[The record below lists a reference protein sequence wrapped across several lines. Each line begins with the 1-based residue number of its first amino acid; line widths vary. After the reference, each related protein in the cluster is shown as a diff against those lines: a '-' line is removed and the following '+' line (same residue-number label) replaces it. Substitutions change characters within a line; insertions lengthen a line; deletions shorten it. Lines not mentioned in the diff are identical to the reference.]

1 MMSKDKY
8 MQMQFLVDLCEL
20 ENEDLN
26 KEFPDIFEIS
36 QKAMKDLSKIE
47 IYRLGFYDGRNRTIR
62 HLKECLKEIRKT
74 NKIEV

>member
-1 MMSKDKY
+1 MINEDKY

-26 KEFPDIFEIS
+26 KELPIFVMEN
-36 QKAMKDLSKIE
+36 KTVDNLSKSE
-47 IYRLGFYDGRNRTIR
+47 MYQLGFYDGRNRTIKQLR
-62 HLKECLKEIRKT
+62 ECLKEIRKK